1 MNTCKRC
8 RKRTREQTHCLE
20 CQRTLEMQEIARSY
34 RKEDFYVDEEAEGL
48 AQDARDEARNRS
60 GEDGT

>member
-8 RKRTREQTHCLE
+8 RKRTREATHCLE

-34 RKEDFYVDEEAEGL
+34 ERSEFYMDEEAESITL
-48 AQDARDEARNRS
+48 DARDEARNRS